1 MKNKVIVGLLIVGLG
16 LFVWMQ
22 MVYLP
27 GQEKIQQEEVLKQ
40 LDPETHLFEK
50 VLQFENL
57 YMGNAGNNMN
67 LVNHLPMSD
76 IPRMFEQDP
85 DEFTF
90 TMNYETSVEEIGE
103 ERVEKAILYNATA
116 IFALIENMDIVEF
129 EFVDQ
134 MFAVTRERVNNWFG
148 EDVASFKN
156 EKIFFKKV
164 QQPIIARERLDEW
177 FVAYTEGEG

>member
-1 MKNKVIVGLLIVGLG
+1 
-16 LFVWMQ
+16 MQ

-27 GQEKIQQEEVLKQ
+27 SQERIQAEEELKQ
-40 LDPETHLFEK
+40 LDPETHHFEK

-76 IPRMFEQDP
+76 VQRLFQQDP

-90 TMNYETSVEEIGE
+90 TVNYEMSVKEIGR

-116 IFALIENMDIVEF
+116 ILALIENMKVVEF
-129 EFVDQ
+129 AFVDQ
-134 MFAVTRERVNNWFG
+134 TYTVTREHVNNWFG

-156 EKIFFKKV
+156 EKVFIEKV
-164 QQPIIARERLDEW
+164 QQPIIAREHLDEW
-177 FVAYTEGEG
+177 FIAYTEGEN